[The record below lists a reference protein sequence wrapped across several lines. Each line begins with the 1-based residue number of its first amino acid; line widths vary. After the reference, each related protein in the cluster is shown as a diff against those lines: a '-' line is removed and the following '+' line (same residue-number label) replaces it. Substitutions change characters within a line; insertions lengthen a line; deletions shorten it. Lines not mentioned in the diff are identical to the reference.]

1 MWADNETNQDL
12 LGYQVHADL
21 LKKIILKDTMLPISI
36 GVFGN
41 WGSGKSSLM
50 LLLEE
55 GIKDWINRN
64 KENNQLNTK
73 ILQIK
78 FNSWQFESYDS
89 TKLTMIESILEA
101 LSKDIKSRMDIFE
114 KADDLIARISLM
126 ESGVFIL
133 KKIANILPE
142 NIKNF
147 LPNKAE
153 LDKICG
159 KDKYNNLI
167 DSISKGNTS
176 KFIEEFRSMFE
187 NLVLDA
193 NYKAVVVYIDDL
205 DRCEPKRIIDCLE
218 AVKLFVNVKK
228 TAFVIGADERI
239 IEYAIKLH
247 YPIEQKK
254 EEISSPF
261 SDYLEKLIQLPYKI
275 PRLSDNEQETYI
287 TLLLCREFLNDIS
300 FNSLH
305 EKYINF
311 RNSDKH
317 SKYNIDD
324 IKQALPEINLS
335 SVEYMLPVV
344 PLMKKFLNGNPRQ
357 LKRFMNTLDV
367 RLQLADVAGFSDI
380 RPDVLVKLMV
390 LEYNILYASRFE
402 DIYKRQR
409 EGKGYVD
416 FSQLK
421 EQAQVEKKFE
431 DSQWGSSWDSDYLR
445 TWATSEPML
454 DNVNLQNYFGGARDA
469 LKKEVPLASVV
480 TNKVMLFY
488 KGLTACQT
496 ISTIKKRLPDV
507 ITKMEDNEIDMLIML
522 INQSLK
528 SNPSDKNTWIILN
541 GDEEN
546 LLINKQIDRMKVLFD
561 GIAINEID
569 SQADSFFA
577 RTKKLGDDFFDYI
590 NNLNLNSKLKKA
602 ISHKENQYK
611 W

>member
-1 MWADNETNQDL
+1 MWTDNETNQDL

-176 KFIEEFRSMFE
+176 KFIEEFRDMFE
-187 NLVLDA
+187 TLVLDA
-193 NYKAVVVYIDDL
+193 NYKAVIVYIDDL
-205 DRCEPKRIIDCLE
+205 DRCDPKRIIDCLE
-218 AVKLFVNVKK
+218 AVKLFVNVKR

-445 TWATSEPML
+445 RWATSEPML
-454 DNVNLQNYFGGARDA
+454 DNVNLQNYFWVARDA

-569 SQADSFFA
+569 SQADSFFT

-602 ISHKENQYK
+602 ISHKEN
-611 W
+611 

>member
-55 GIKDWINRN
+55 GIKDWIKEN

-73 ILQIK
+73 ILQVK
-78 FNSWQFESYDS
+78 FNSWQFENYDS

-101 LSKDIKSRMDIFE
+101 LSKDIKFRMDIFE

-176 KFIEEFRSMFE
+176 KFIQEFRSMFE

-193 NYKAVVVYIDDL
+193 KYKAVVVYIDDL
-205 DRCEPKRIIDCLE
+205 DRCDPKRIIDCLE

-287 TLLLCREFLNDIS
+287 TLLLCRESLNDIS

-305 EKYINF
+305 EKYIGF

-324 IKQALPEINLS
+324 IKQALPNINLS

-344 PLMKKFLNGNPRQ
+344 PLMKNFLNGNPRQ

-421 EQAQVEKKFE
+421 EQAQLEKKFE

-445 TWATSEPML
+445 RWATSEPML
-454 DNVNLQNYFGGARDA
+454 DNVNLQNYFWVARDA

-602 ISHKENQYK
+602 ISHKEN
-611 W
+611 

>member
-1 MWADNETNQDL
+1 MWTDNETNQDL

-176 KFIEEFRSMFE
+176 KFIEEFRDMFE
-187 NLVLDA
+187 TLVLDA
-193 NYKAVVVYIDDL
+193 NYKAVIVYIDDL
-205 DRCEPKRIIDCLE
+205 DRCDPKRIIDCLE
-218 AVKLFVNVKK
+218 AVKLFVNVKR

-445 TWATSEPML
+445 RWATSEPML
-454 DNVNLQNYFGGARDA
+454 DNVNLQNYFWVARDA

-602 ISHKENQYK
+602 ISHKEN
-611 W
+611 

>member
-1 MWADNETNQDL
+1 MWTDNETNQDL

-176 KFIEEFRSMFE
+176 KFIEEFRDMFE
-187 NLVLDA
+187 TLVLDA
-193 NYKAVVVYIDDL
+193 KYKAVIVYIDDL
-205 DRCEPKRIIDCLE
+205 DRCDPKRIIDCLE
-218 AVKLFVNVKK
+218 AVKLFVNVKR

-445 TWATSEPML
+445 RWATSEPML
-454 DNVNLQNYFGGARDA
+454 DNVNLQNYFWVARDA

-488 KGLTACQT
+488 KGLTDCQT

-602 ISHKENQYK
+602 ISHKEN
-611 W
+611 

>member
-55 GIKDWINRN
+55 GIKDWIKEN

-73 ILQIK
+73 ILQVK
-78 FNSWQFESYDS
+78 FNSWQFENYDS

-101 LSKDIKSRMDIFE
+101 LSKDIKFRMDIFE

-176 KFIEEFRSMFE
+176 KFIQEFRSMFE

-193 NYKAVVVYIDDL
+193 KYKAVVVYIDDL
-205 DRCEPKRIIDCLE
+205 DRCDPKRIIDCLE

-287 TLLLCREFLNDIS
+287 TLLLCRESLNDIS

-305 EKYINF
+305 EKYIGF

-324 IKQALPEINLS
+324 IKQALPNINLS

-344 PLMKKFLNGNPRQ
+344 PLMKNFLNGNPRQ

-421 EQAQVEKKFE
+421 EQAQLEKKFE

-445 TWATSEPML
+445 RWATSEPML
-454 DNVNLQNYFGGARDA
+454 DNVNLQNYFWVARDA

-488 KGLTACQT
+488 KGLTSCQT

-507 ITKMEDNEIDMLIML
+507 INKMEDNEIDMLIML

-528 SNPSDKNTWIILN
+528 SNPSDKNSWIILN
-541 GDEEN
+541 GDEDN
-546 LLINKQIDRMKVLFD
+546 LLINNQIDRMKALFE
-561 GIAINEID
+561 GIAINNID
-569 SQADSFFA
+569 SLADSFFV
-577 RTKKLGDDFFDYI
+577 RTKKLGDNFSDYI
-590 NNLNLNSKLKKA
+590 NHLNLNSKLTKA
-602 ISHKENQYK
+602 ISRKEN
-611 W
+611 

>member
-1 MWADNETNQDL
+1 MWTDNETNQDL

-176 KFIEEFRSMFE
+176 KFIEEFRDMFE
-187 NLVLDA
+187 TLVLDA
-193 NYKAVVVYIDDL
+193 NYKAVIVYIDDL
-205 DRCEPKRIIDCLE
+205 DRCDPKRIIDCLE
-218 AVKLFVNVKK
+218 AVKLFVNVKR

-324 IKQALPEINLS
+324 IKQALPNINLS

-344 PLMKKFLNGNPRQ
+344 PLMKNFLNGNPRQ

-445 TWATSEPML
+445 RWATSEPML
-454 DNVNLQNYFGGARDA
+454 DNVNLQNYFWVARDA

-602 ISHKENQYK
+602 ISHKEN
-611 W
+611 

>member
-55 GIKDWINRN
+55 GIKDWIKEN

-73 ILQIK
+73 ILQVK
-78 FNSWQFESYDS
+78 FNSWQFENYDS

-176 KFIEEFRSMFE
+176 KFIQEFRSMFE

-193 NYKAVVVYIDDL
+193 KYKAVVVYIDDL
-205 DRCEPKRIIDCLE
+205 DRCDPKRIIDCLE

-287 TLLLCREFLNDIS
+287 TLLLCRESLNDIS

-305 EKYINF
+305 EKYIGF

-324 IKQALPEINLS
+324 IKQALPNINLS

-344 PLMKKFLNGNPRQ
+344 PLMKNFLNGNPRQ

-421 EQAQVEKKFE
+421 EQAQLEKKFE

-445 TWATSEPML
+445 RWATSEPML
-454 DNVNLQNYFGGARDA
+454 DNVNLQNYFWVARDA

-488 KGLTACQT
+488 KGLTSCQT

-507 ITKMEDNEIDMLIML
+507 INKMEDNEIDMLIML

-528 SNPSDKNTWIILN
+528 SNPSDKNSWIILN
-541 GDEEN
+541 GDEDN
-546 LLINKQIDRMKVLFD
+546 LLINNQIDRMKALFE
-561 GIAINEID
+561 GIAINNID
-569 SQADSFFA
+569 SLADSFFV
-577 RTKKLGDDFFDYI
+577 RTKKLGDNFSDYI
-590 NNLNLNSKLKKA
+590 NHLNLNSKLTKA
-602 ISHKENQYK
+602 ISRKEN
-611 W
+611 

>member
-1 MWADNETNQDL
+1 M
-12 LGYQVHADL
+12 
-21 LKKIILKDTMLPISI
+21 
-36 GVFGN
+36 
-41 WGSGKSSLM
+41 
-50 LLLEE
+50 
-55 GIKDWINRN
+55 
-64 KENNQLNTK
+64 
-73 ILQIK
+73 
-78 FNSWQFESYDS
+78 
-89 TKLTMIESILEA
+89 
-101 LSKDIKSRMDIFE
+101 
-114 KADDLIARISLM
+114 
-126 ESGVFIL
+126 
-133 KKIANILPE
+133 
-142 NIKNF
+142 
-147 LPNKAE
+147 
-153 LDKICG
+153 
-159 KDKYNNLI
+159 
-167 DSISKGNTS
+167 
-176 KFIEEFRSMFE
+176 
-187 NLVLDA
+187 
-193 NYKAVVVYIDDL
+193 
-205 DRCEPKRIIDCLE
+205 
-218 AVKLFVNVKK
+218 
-228 TAFVIGADERI
+228 
-239 IEYAIKLH
+239 
-247 YPIEQKK
+247 
-254 EEISSPF
+254 
-261 SDYLEKLIQLPYKI
+261 
-275 PRLSDNEQETYI
+275 
-287 TLLLCREFLNDIS
+287 CREFLNDIS

-445 TWATSEPML
+445 RWATSEPML
-454 DNVNLQNYFGGARDA
+454 DNVNLQNYFWVARDA

-602 ISHKENQYK
+602 ISHKEN
-611 W
+611 

>member
-1 MWADNETNQDL
+1 MWTDNETNQDL

-176 KFIEEFRSMFE
+176 KFIEEFRDMFE
-187 NLVLDA
+187 TLVLDA
-193 NYKAVVVYIDDL
+193 NYKAVIVYIDDL
-205 DRCEPKRIIDCLE
+205 DRCDPKRIIDCLE
-218 AVKLFVNVKK
+218 AVKLFVNVKR

-445 TWATSEPML
+445 RWATSEPML
-454 DNVNLQNYFGGARDA
+454 DNVNLQNYFWVARDA

-546 LLINKQIDRMKVLFD
+546 LLINKRIDRMKVLFD

-602 ISHKENQYK
+602 ISHKEN
-611 W
+611 

>member
-1 MWADNETNQDL
+1 MWADNEINQDL

-176 KFIEEFRSMFE
+176 KFIEEFRDMFE
-187 NLVLDA
+187 TLVLDA
-193 NYKAVVVYIDDL
+193 NYKAVIVYIDDL
-205 DRCEPKRIIDCLE
+205 DRCDPKRIIDCLE
-218 AVKLFVNVKK
+218 AVKLFVNVKR

-421 EQAQVEKKFE
+421 EQAQLEKKFE

-445 TWATSEPML
+445 RWATSEPML
-454 DNVNLQNYFGGARDA
+454 DNVNLQNYFWVARDA

-602 ISHKENQYK
+602 ISHKEN
-611 W
+611 

>member
-1 MWADNETNQDL
+1 MWTDNETNQDL

-176 KFIEEFRSMFE
+176 KFIEEFRDMFE
-187 NLVLDA
+187 TLVLDA
-193 NYKAVVVYIDDL
+193 NYKAVIVYIDDL
-205 DRCEPKRIIDCLE
+205 DRCDPKRIIDCLE
-218 AVKLFVNVKK
+218 AVKLFVNVKR
-228 TAFVIGADERI
+228 TAFVIVPDERI

-445 TWATSEPML
+445 RWATSEPML
-454 DNVNLQNYFGGARDA
+454 DNVNLQNYFWVARDA

-602 ISHKENQYK
+602 ISHKEN
-611 W
+611 

>member
-1 MWADNETNQDL
+1 MWADNEINQDL

-176 KFIEEFRSMFE
+176 KFIEEFRDMFE
-187 NLVLDA
+187 TLVLDA
-193 NYKAVVVYIDDL
+193 NYKAVIVYIDDL
-205 DRCEPKRIIDCLE
+205 DRCDPKRIIDCLE
-218 AVKLFVNVKK
+218 AVKLFVNVKR

-421 EQAQVEKKFE
+421 EQAQVEKQFE

-445 TWATSEPML
+445 RWATSEPML
-454 DNVNLQNYFGGARDA
+454 DNVNLQNYFWVARDA

-602 ISHKENQYK
+602 ISHKEN
-611 W
+611 